1 MKHSLY
7 QQAMAAA
14 GWLLLLLLCVACSD
28 EGGNN
33 GPEIP
38 EIQYARVTISLGTA
52 DNATPAF
59 TKAGEETTLP
69 DIDDELY
76 EREISDWWIVILDRQ
91 KNVYDVLSSE
101 LNDNWVATSNTADNE
116 HEVGVDLVI
125 GESYSF
131 YAFANLKGLSNND
144 AVTYLSSLHKGM
156 DLEVSKAVE
165 LKEITAYGA
174 EEESPVYIPMSSYPS
189 DPITVKE
196 NNNKVELLLI
206 RLLGKVSVE
215 VNNASGQ
222 DMKLNKVTLS
232 SFRSGSIYLLPYDAA
247 ESKNTKNLLATNM
260 ESTLAPSFPTTA
272 TSTFFSDRT
281 LFENGITLKGS
292 GEEATTT
299 ASIYANET
307 LFTSQ
312 TGENASKDLLI
323 TLDVEGRNNDPIST
337 NFSFIRRND
346 WLKIPITIS
355 NAEVQVTPKQMHMP
369 IGGIPAPLTFKPGA
383 ILAVQDYYVDHAGE
397 ITFDYELTKLNAA
410 DAAGWTLKY
419 YNSGDEYE
427 SKDRFC
433 CVQIVENGANGKPG
447 LILEPAEEDANY
459 VELPWLSTSSTKA
472 WGFKMTP
479 AKVTGEAAGTE
490 TESTTKGSFTIR
502 LQELVPNANTSTAR
516 IKLTLV
522 ATNGTTTV
530 ILPYYINIKFGS
542 QPAAGEGA

>member
-1 MKHSLY
+1 
-7 QQAMAAA
+7 MAAA

-215 VNNASGQ
+215 VNNASTESIT
-222 DMKLNKVTLS
+222 LNQLTLGK
-232 SFRSGSIYLLPYDAA
+232 FRTGGAIYLLPYDAA
-247 ESKNTKNLLATNM
+247 QGLSTKNLL
-260 ESTLAPSFPTTA
+260 EK
-272 TSTFFSDRT
+272 D
-281 LFENGITLKGS
+281 
-292 GEEATTT
+292 
-299 ASIYANET
+299 
-307 LFTSQ
+307 
-312 TGENASKDLLI
+312 SK
-323 TLDVEGRNNDPIST
+323 
-337 NFSFIRRND
+337 
-346 WLKIPITIS
+346 
-355 NAEVQVTPKQMHMP
+355 
-369 IGGIPAPLTFKPGA
+369 
-383 ILAVQDYYVDHAGE
+383 
-397 ITFDYELTKLNAA
+397 
-410 DAAGWTLKY
+410 
-419 YNSGDEYE
+419 
-427 SKDRFC
+427 
-433 CVQIVENGANGKPG
+433 
-447 LILEPAEEDANY
+447 
-459 VELPWLSTSSTKA
+459 
-472 WGFKMTP
+472 
-479 AKVTGEAAGTE
+479 
-490 TESTTKGSFTIR
+490 
-502 LQELVPNANTSTAR
+502 
-516 IKLTLV
+516 
-522 ATNGTTTV
+522 
-530 ILPYYINIKFGS
+530 NII
-542 QPAAGEGA
+542 